1 MAYPFSL
8 VQNAK
13 LVEVLAPAADAAGRT
28 GTAFSLKNAHKA
40 YLVVHITQGNA
51 ATVLLT
57 PQQCT
62 TVAGAGA
69 KAIPAT
75 RIWANLDT
83 AAAAELA
90 DSLVR
95 AADAVNYT
103 TDAGVKNKI
112 VVFEIDPSY
121 LDVAGGF
128 DCLRCNTGAS
138 NVANITQIMAYL
150 APLRDGGATP
160 PSARVD

>member
-1 MAYPFSL
+1 MAYPFRL
-8 VQNAK
+8 PEQAK

-40 YLVVHITQGNA
+40 TLVVHITQGNA

-62 TVAGAGA
+62 AVAGTGAKVLTVAVP
-69 KAIPAT
+69 IT
-75 RIWANLDT
+75 ANLDT
-83 AAAAELA
+83 NASDAQVPATA
-90 DSLVR
+90 
-95 AADAVNYT
+95 AVNYT
-103 TDAGVKNKI
+103 TDAAVKNKI
-112 VVFEIDPSY
+112 ITFEIDPSS

-128 DCLRCNTGAS
+128 DCVRINTGAS
-138 NVANITQIMAYL
+138 HAANITQIMAYL
-150 APLRDGGATP
+150 APGRYNEATP